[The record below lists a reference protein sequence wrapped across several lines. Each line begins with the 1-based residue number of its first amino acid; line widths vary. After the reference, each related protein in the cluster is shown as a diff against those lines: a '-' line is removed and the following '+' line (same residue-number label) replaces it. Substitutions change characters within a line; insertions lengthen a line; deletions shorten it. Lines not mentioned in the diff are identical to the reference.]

1 MKSLACSINLIRY
14 EILIKRMILMIT
26 SSLTIPKFSQGQ
38 TVEFLGGVGMIVKC
52 SPNSQ
57 TWTYLV
63 EMEKGEEPEMGRI
76 GYETTILLF
85 ETDIALSMN

>member
-1 MKSLACSINLIRY
+1 LLYKLNRY
-14 EILIKRMILMIT
+14 QILIKTVVDMVA
-26 SSLTIPKFSQGQ
+26 SSWTLPKFSQGQ

-57 TWTYLV
+57 SWTYLV
-63 EMEKGEEPEMGRI
+63 EMAKGEEPEMGRI

-85 ETDIALSMN
+85 ETDLALSVN

>member
-1 MKSLACSINLIRY
+1 MVVS
-14 EILIKRMILMIT
+14 MIAR
-26 SSLTIPKFSQGQ
+26 SLTIPKFSQGQ
-38 TVEFLGGVGMIVKC
+38 TVEFTGGVGMIVKC
-52 SPNSQ
+52 SPNSK

-85 ETDIALSMN
+85 ETDLALSIN